1 MTGIELLNER
11 NCTYIASSSREP
23 GQPAFTSPEPPLP
36 QQTLSAFTVN
46 MPAAKVNSAETTF
59 LPDCEFNEDPCP
71 TESPYRRKVV
81 SHIFGR
87 NKKCT
92 RSLPDWIWT
101 YYCRKHYQ
109 RAKYRMNGWGVHQSE
124 LAIRAVDNMREWGGV
139 ESFNLQLRR
148 READRTSREG
158 NDSTTAA
165 EREFSPTTADSAA
178 NNVAARETSMS
189 MSPEHNS
196 ITDLSSPS
204 PAPCAASP
212 FDGVKKKGPTIVPCP
227 VPKWLRDLSG
237 KNKTYDEILSILETL
252 RCELMPL
259 TDEPDTVPD
268 FPDIEILPNIKP
280 EYLEVSEKNPRVN
293 KKGGVKKI

>member
-46 MPAAKVNSAETTF
+46 MPATKATSDEASTV
-59 LPDCEFNEDPCP
+59 PDCQFNEAPCP

-92 RSLPDWIWT
+92 RALPDWVWT

-124 LAIRAVDNMREWGGV
+124 LAIRAVENMHEWGGV

-148 READRTSREG
+148 READRTSKQE
-158 NDSTTAA
+158 NDTAA
-165 EREFSPTTADSAA
+165 DTETSPNTANS
-178 NNVAARETSMS
+178 AAREASLS
-189 MSPEHNS
+189 MSPGQHS
-196 ITDLSSPS
+196 ITSANDLSSPS
-204 PAPCAASP
+204 PAPQAVSP
-212 FDGVKKKGPTIVPCP
+212 FDGSKKKGPTIVPCP
-227 VPKWLRDLSG
+227 VPKWLSDLAG

-252 RCELMPL
+252 RCELTPL
-259 TDEPDTVPD
+259 SDEPDTVPD

-280 EYLEVSEKNPRVN
+280 EYVEVAEKNPRVN
-293 KKGGVKKI
+293 KKGAIKKI